1 MYGLMTLSGLV
12 FIVPASY
19 TSKATADCGS
29 LLKDMTTIGIELLT
43 SQIKSLNTASLD
55 NDTLISGLKQALGI
69 GTQNAIGRVGKT
81 DGYLADKLV
90 HIPLPPAC
98 NKISSLMCQIG
109 LPEKADQSEHSIN
122 RAAEKAAPEA
132 REVLLSAIQNTSI
145 DDGPKV
151 SNGSGNAA
159 PQYFKTKNSAQLT
172 ALLRSKIES
181 TLNDV
186 EPNQHYSNVSQQIVA
201 VPLVGEIVNLDLP
214 SYVAQ

>member
-1 MYGLMTLSGLV
+1 MTLSGLV
-12 FIVPASY
+12 FLVPASY
-19 TSKATADCGS
+19 TSKATADWGS

-43 SQIKSLNTASLD
+43 SQIKSPNTASLD
-55 NDTLISGLKQALGI
+55 NDTLISGLKQALGMR
-69 GTQNAIGRVGKT
+69 TRNAIERVGKT

-90 HIPLPPAC
+90 HIPRPSAC
-98 NKISSLMCQIG
+98 NKISRLMSQIG
-109 LPEKADQSEHSIN
+109 LSAKADQSEHSIN

-145 DDGPKV
+145 DDAPKV
-151 SNGSGNAA
+151 SNGADNAA
-159 PQYFKTKNSAQLT
+159 PQYFKTKNSAQLIV
-172 ALLRSKIES
+172 LFRSKIES

-186 EPNQHYSNVSQQIVA
+186 ESNQPYSNSSQQVVA